1 MNANYRSPATIEM
14 FTVIFKRKINHR
26 QNRIPTYQTH
36 HCYIT
41 FLCNYITTF
50 MISDNLED
58 SQINKVSL
66 EVPKSSSQMKV
77 NLQKPV
83 QNKEL

>member
-1 MNANYRSPATIEM
+1 
-14 FTVIFKRKINHR
+14 
-26 QNRIPTYQTH
+26 
-36 HCYIT
+36 
-41 FLCNYITTF
+41 